1 MLKAND
7 EKLELDEV
15 AKLWVDKNQEAVAE
29 WTEGVEPGDGSS
41 IELVSTPWD
50 EVLFTS
56 NIAKIVLDQHG
67 YSAELTPVDPAVLF
81 KSISTGDADA
91 SLAPWIPTTH
101 GAFYEEY
108 EGGFVDIGP
117 NFEGAKIGLAV
128 PIYMEVDSLED
139 LEPAK

>member
-15 AKLWVDKNQEAVAE
+15 AQQWADENQEAVTK

-41 IELVSTPWD
+41 IKLVSTPWD

-56 NIAKIVLDQHG
+56 NVAKIVLDQYG
-67 YSAELTPVDPAVLF
+67 YDAELTPVDPAILF
-81 KSISTGDADA
+81 KSISTVDADA

-101 GAFYEEY
+101 GSFYKEY
-108 EGGFVDIGP
+108 EGEFIDIGP

-128 PIYMEVDSLED
+128 PTYMEEDSLED
-139 LEPAK
+139 FEPAK

>member
-15 AKLWVDKNQEAVAE
+15 AQQWVDENQEAVTK

-41 IELVSTPWD
+41 IKLVSTPWD

-56 NIAKIVLDQHG
+56 NVAKIVLDQHG
-67 YSAELTPVDPAVLF
+67 YDTEFTPVDPAILF
-81 KSISTGDADA
+81 KSHFADA

-108 EGGFVDIGP
+108 EGNFIDIGP

-128 PIYMEVDSLED
+128 PTYMEVDSLED
-139 LEPAK
+139 FEPAK